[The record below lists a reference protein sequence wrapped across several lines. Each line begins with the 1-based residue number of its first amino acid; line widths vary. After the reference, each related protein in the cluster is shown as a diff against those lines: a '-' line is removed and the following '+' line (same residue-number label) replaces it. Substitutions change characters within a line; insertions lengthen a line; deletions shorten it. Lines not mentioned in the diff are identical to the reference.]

1 MDYRLPYYMAY
12 PMPYL
17 FDDEKIERRDF
28 DYLKSMYPMTVKNLL
43 PYIEEECEQ
52 NERKTIMDLYKKFN
66 RTIYHYA
73 GTLQA
78 DQSNTIDE
86 CIQRLIKAG
95 NILRSDIVVEYEE
108 QSKYIFYIRNEVY
121 SICYSSI
128 ISSIN
133 EGGE

>member
-1 MDYRLPYYMAY
+1 MTWDEFIRETISDRQY
-12 PMPYL
+12 PETANDSIL
-17 FDDEKIERRDF
+17 
-28 DYLKSMYPMTVKNLL
+28 N
-43 PYIEEECEQ
+43 YIEEECEQ